1 MENNERKNERK
12 QKKINNEKKQW
23 DNRKQCKTW
32 FL

>member
-1 MENNERKNERK
+1 MESNERK